1 MGIFTVAYKH
11 TRYINP
17 RIRMETARAQNEG
30 KHAAILLEERLC
42 VTSDITHLA
51 NSTFNLNTLC
61 VKVSSTRN

>member
-1 MGIFTVAYKH
+1 
-11 TRYINP
+11 
-17 RIRMETARAQNEG
+17 METARARNEG

-61 VKVSSTRN
+61 IKVSSTRN